1 MARRRRDKRR
11 RGGLP
16 AGRATAD
23 RAASRND
30 AHAEG
35 AAPADPIQP
44 AGAGTGTRNDAHAE
58 GAAPGR
64 GQGTGD
70 VGAGP
75 RNDAHAEGAA
85 PDAPP
90 APATADPRQGTAGR
104 SRQAGPDA
112 PRVRATRGPPSRPDA
127 HRKGAA
133 PDESAGGPAAKPPS
147 DPDAAR
153 ETAPS
158 RERSTNGRRS
168 APRRRWLAW
177 AAGAAAVA
185 VLYAGAAV
193 ARQAIYAARLP
204 ALPELSEEPTA
215 LRAHLEA
222 ADRAARDR
230 PTSAE
235 AVGAL
240 GRAYHADLFL
250 DHADRAYA
258 AAEAL
263 SGGAW
268 RWTYYRA
275 LAAGTRGDTG
285 ALTDGLR
292 RVVAA
297 APDFGPAWW
306 RLGEAEF
313 KAGRYDRATE
323 AWRRALPLDEWGPAS
338 EPAGASGS
346 NGLPQPAPGAP
357 VSAYAALGLARIAL
371 VRGNARDAA
380 SRLEDVTAAAPG
392 FGPAFRLLG
401 DAYASLDRVEDASRA
416 LQTADR
422 LPQYEAYLD
431 PLSEALVRESR
442 STTFLLQQAAT
453 ADLTTNAP
461 WREYLIRRALEFD
474 PDHPVALAE
483 LATTFRLLRRY
494 EEALELLEGRRRE
507 HPDDFGVLADIG
519 RCLSA
524 LGRYG
529 EAEEMLR
536 RALGGL
542 DNAPTRYELGL
553 ALDGAGR
560 LREAIAEYQRALDRN
575 PNHRGTLNNLGVALA
590 NLGRMDE
597 AARHFERLLAFDP
610 ENADA
615 HANLGLALA
624 ATGARAAA
632 ARALREA
639 LRLDPDHAGARGGLE
654 DMGLR

>member
-11 RGGLP
+11 RVGLP

-23 RAASRND
+23 RGASRKD
-30 AHAEG
+30 THAEG
-35 AAPADPIQP
+35 AARA
-44 AGAGTGTRNDAHAE
+44 
-58 GAAPGR
+58 R
-64 GQGTGD
+64 GQGDSPATSEPWD
-70 VGAGP
+70 
-75 RNDAHAEGAA
+75 RTDAEGTA
-85 PDAPP
+85 PSRLSARV
-90 APATADPRQGTAGR
+90 TAQ
-104 SRQAGPDA
+104 
-112 PRVRATRGPPSRPDA
+112 PPSRPDA
-127 HRKGAA
+127 PPKATA
-133 PDESAGGPAAKPPS
+133 PDEPAGRPTAEPPS
-147 DPDAAR
+147 DPDGGSATSPSR
-153 ETAPS
+153 GRSTTGGRSAPS
-158 RERSTNGRRS
+158 RW
-168 APRRRWLAW
+168 WLAW
-177 AAGAAAVA
+177 AAAAVAVA
-185 VLYAGAAV
+185 VLYAGASL
-193 ARQAIYAARLP
+193 ARQAMYAARLP
-204 ALPELSEEPTA
+204 ALPELSGQPPA
-215 LRAHLEA
+215 LREHLEA

-240 GRAYHADLFL
+240 GIAYHADLFL
-250 DHADRAYA
+250 DEADRAYA

-285 ALTDGLR
+285 GLADGLR
-292 RVVAA
+292 RVVAD

-313 KAGRYDRATE
+313 KAGRYDRAAE
-323 AWRRALPLDEWGPAS
+323 AWRRALPLA
-338 EPAGASGS
+338 EPAPSADAAARGAEPNAAARAGMADAAAREAEADAT
-346 NGLPQPAPGAP
+346 APPPERTLGAP
-357 VSAYAALGLARIAL
+357 VSAYAALGLARVAL
-371 VRGNARDAA
+371 VQGDAQA
-380 SRLEDVTAAAPG
+380 AADRLEAVTAEAPG

-401 DAYASLDRVEDASRA
+401 DAYATLGRMDDAARA
-416 LQTADR
+416 LRTADR
-422 LPQYEAYLD
+422 LAQYESYLD
-431 PLSEALVRESR
+431 PLSEALLRESR

-483 LATTFRLLRRY
+483 LATTLRLLRRY
-494 EEALELLEGRRRE
+494 EEALDLLERRRRE
-507 HPDDFGVLADIG
+507 RPDDFGVLADIG

-536 RALGGL
+536 RALEGL

-560 LREAIAEYQRALDRN
+560 LSEAIAEYQRALDHN
-575 PNHRGTLNNLGVALA
+575 PNHPGALNNLGVALA
-590 NLGRMDE
+590 NLGRMDD
-597 AARHFERLLAFDP
+597 AARHFERLLAVDP

-624 ATGARAAA
+624 AAGARARAAA
-632 ARALREA
+632 AFREA
-639 LRLDPDHAGARGGLE
+639 LRLDPDHAEARGALQDIE
-654 DMGLR
+654 PR